1 VPFLSTNRQ
10 LAAKNRFS
18 RRLFLGQKKGVV
30 VHAGKMNIYFK
41 KASFTQLWGPF
52 AAKCGAFWCKMT
64 CVLPLNATR
73 FGAKRS
79 AFWCKTQGKMV
90 LNAGQNGTKRKVKGI
105 KIHCYGINKTLS
117 NHEKHG

>member
-1 VPFLSTNRQ
+1 MGWHVNV
-10 LAAKNRFS
+10 
-18 RRLFLGQKKGVV
+18 GE
-30 VHAGKMNIYFK
+30 MNIYFK

-90 LNAGQNGTKRKVKGI
+90 LNAVLFDAKRETRSI
-105 KIHCYGINKTLS
+105 NIHSNCINKTS
-117 NHEKHG
+117 